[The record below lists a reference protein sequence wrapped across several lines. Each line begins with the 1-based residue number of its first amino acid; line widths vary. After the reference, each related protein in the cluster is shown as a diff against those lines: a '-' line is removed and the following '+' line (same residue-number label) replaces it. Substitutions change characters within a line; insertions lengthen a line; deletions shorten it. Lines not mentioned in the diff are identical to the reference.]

1 MFATSLTLGLALL
14 PFVSAAVHD
23 IQVGAGGKLVYS
35 PEAIVRPSLQNSFRS
50 VIYRLTVRSTWRSSR
65 LSL

>member
-1 MFATSLTLGLALL
+1 MFVTSLSMGLVLL

-35 PEAIVRPSLQNSFRS
+35 PEAIVRPLLKSLPQS
-50 VIYRLTVRSTWRSSR
+50 YL
-65 LSL
+65 